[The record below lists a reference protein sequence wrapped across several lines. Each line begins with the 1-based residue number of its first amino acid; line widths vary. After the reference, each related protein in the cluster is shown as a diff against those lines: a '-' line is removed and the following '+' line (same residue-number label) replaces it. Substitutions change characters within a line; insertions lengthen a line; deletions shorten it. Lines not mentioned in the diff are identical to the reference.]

1 MFCKCCGKEIKEG
14 EICTCRQQG
23 SKTPYPKPDIRPV
36 MPERENTQRQGI
48 NQNQGNSQNQGTTQN
63 RRQQTQFERKPVN
76 RTPVNKTSTAPQ
88 NQRTGKKDGKGLAVA
103 SFLLSFL
110 LLVSFVLL
118 RVVLQDFMQ
127 ESTMLESIYPYLIY
141 VVPFLLGL
149 GAFLCAIFSLQDARV
164 RTLSISGILIS
175 AIFVAGIFVSKVLFP
190 YEADS
195 YVASS
200 DRSDEEDEEEVGK
213 DNSKDTEDASKEE
226 ETAES
231 DSSISQIK
239 SDYQKGTLD
248 YAGVKNAL
256 AKLDTD
262 KLESKEAEE
271 VLALQ
276 EQTEKDLEDSL
287 EKSAK
292 SSDYESI
299 LKKLSKQKEELKDE
313 DELITKLSE
322 KYEPEY
328 ILYLDTESKNLLAQG
343 KKDDALKLL
352 KNGKTLVEDTDAVD
366 NLIAEAEEGVTGGDY
381 ILPESNSRY
390 LTDADVSGL
399 TLQQLN
405 YAKNEI
411 YARHGR
417 KFDSKELQNYFGSKS
432 WYNGTVNAADFKETV
447 FNEYEKKNAEF
458 LRQKEFAM
466 HDGGYQLDQ

>member
-1 MFCKCCGKEIKEG
+1 MFCKYCGREIKEG
-14 EICTCRQQG
+14 EICTCRQQS

-36 MPERENTQRQGI
+36 IHQQGKNQKHVQL
-48 NQNQGNSQNQGTTQN
+48 NQNQH
-63 RRQQTQFERKPVN
+63 ERKSIN
-76 RTPVNKTSTAPQ
+76 RSPAGSP
-88 NQRTGKKDGKGLAVA
+88 NQRTAKKDGKGLAVA

-256 AKLDTD
+256 VKLDTD

-299 LKKLSKQKEELKDE
+299 LKQLSKQKEELKMILHKYPNICYFSGHLHNDAALCE
-313 DELITKLSE
+313 KTYAHCFFIDVPAFQHVETGAKQKGCGYEVQLFHDFLSIRTRD
-322 KYEPEY
+322 YLNHVWMASQHY
-328 ILYLDTESKNLLAQG
+328 IL
-343 KKDDALKLL
+343 AL
-352 KNGKTLVEDTDAVD
+352 NNHRVYVMDE
-366 NLIAEAEEGVTGGDY
+366 
-381 ILPESNSRY
+381 
-390 LTDADVSGL
+390 
-399 TLQQLN
+399 
-405 YAKNEI
+405 
-411 YARHGR
+411 
-417 KFDSKELQNYFGSKS
+417 
-432 WYNGTVNAADFKETV
+432 
-447 FNEYEKKNAEF
+447 
-458 LRQKEFAM
+458 
-466 HDGGYQLDQ
+466 

>member
-1 MFCKCCGKEIKEG
+1 
-14 EICTCRQQG
+14 
-23 SKTPYPKPDIRPV
+23 

>member
-1 MFCKCCGKEIKEG
+1 MFCKYCGKEIKEG